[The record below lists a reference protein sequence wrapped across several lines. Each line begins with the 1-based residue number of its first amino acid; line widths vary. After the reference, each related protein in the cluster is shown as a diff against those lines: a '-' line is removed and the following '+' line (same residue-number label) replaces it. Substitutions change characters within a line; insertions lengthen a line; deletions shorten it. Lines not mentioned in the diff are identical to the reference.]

1 MKEKDL
7 RNWHRNLG
15 IILAFFVILQ
25 TIIGLFIAVGEINI
39 PHSHAGM
46 SHAFKGAP
54 GDSLQPSV
62 FQTALSVIHHGGGTI
77 GALYRIL
84 LGTGLLWMAIS
95 GSLIY
100 FKSRSRLAAVQK
112 RSRQ

>member
-25 TIIGLFIAVGEINI
+25 TTTGLFIAVGEINM
-39 PHSHAGM
+39 PHSHAGT
-46 SHAFKGAP
+46 SHVATGAP
-54 GDSLQPSV
+54 TDGLQPSV
-62 FQTALSVIHHGGGTI
+62 FQTALSAIHHGGGTI

-100 FKSRSRLAAVQK
+100 FKIRSRLAAVRK
-112 RSRQ
+112 RPGQ